1 MKCAAC
7 ESDRITP
14 FHEFAS
20 FDNHVR
26 IKDSG
31 SGSGWLGRND
41 LKIKPARA
49 RICLDC
55 GHIML
60 FANLAETTSLNEA
73 GT

>member
-1 MKCAAC
+1 MLMKCAAC

-26 IKDSG
+26 IKNR
-31 SGSGWLGRND
+31 GSGWMGRKD
-41 LKIKPARA
+41 QTIKPARA

-60 FANLAETTSLNEA
+60 FANLAETASLNEA
-73 GT
+73 VT